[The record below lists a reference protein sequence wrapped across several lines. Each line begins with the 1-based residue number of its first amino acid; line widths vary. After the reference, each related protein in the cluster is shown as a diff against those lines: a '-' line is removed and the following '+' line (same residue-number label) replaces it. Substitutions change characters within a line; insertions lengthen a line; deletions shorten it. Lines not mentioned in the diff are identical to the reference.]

1 MINFIKDFLN
11 FYKFKKNEKFFRA
24 IFFNENEFTYSY
36 LKEHIKLRKSPNKI
50 AIISFEIIPEKNSI
64 KTFFF
69 KTNFFRKLFFL
80 TLRINFIYSTT
91 PDLNNS
97 IFLKSVISKNKYIY
111 LQHSPIS
118 LSMIYR
124 EKAFINFDMIQAVN
138 KPQMNDILDINKIH
152 KKKIKILKS
161 KYLFL
166 ENKKKIKASKNI
178 IDVLIAPTWNT
189 DFYKLNLHKILKK
202 ILLSSNKSFELRP
215 HPMSFKNKEIT
226 LDDLNKDEIIVN
238 TDKDLN
244 YNNYHFLITD
254 WSGIYVEF
262 ALIKNTI
269 PILIDTKKKVLNQ
282 NYINFS
288 NAPLEITSRNIL
300 GHQIKIEEVNNILNI
315 LDKNAKEDPTNIIN
329 NFYNKNFF

>member
-11 FYKFKKNEKFFRA
+11 FYKFKKNERFFRA

-36 LKEHIKLRKSPNKI
+36 LKEHIKLRKSPNKL
-50 AIISFEIIPEKNSI
+50 AIISFEIIPAEGAI

-97 IFLKSVISKNKYIY
+97 IFLKSAISKNKYIY
-111 LQHSPIS
+111 LQHSPVS

-124 EKAFINFDMIQAVN
+124 EKAFINFDMIQAIN
-138 KPQMNDILDINKIH
+138 KHQMNDILDINKIYN
-152 KKKIKILKS
+152 KKIKILKS

-166 ENKKKIKASKNI
+166 ENKKKIKPSKNI

-202 ILLSSNKSFELRP
+202 ILLYNNKSFELRP
-215 HPMSFKNKEIT
+215 HPMSIKNNEIS
-226 LDDLNKDEIIVN
+226 LNDLNKEKIIVN

-244 YNNYHFLITD
+244 YHNYHYLITD
-254 WSGIYVEF
+254 WSGIYIEF

-269 PILIDTKKKVLNQ
+269 PILINTKKKILNE

-288 NAPLEITSRNIL
+288 NTPLEITSRSIL
-300 GHQIKIEEVNNILNI
+300 GHQIEIEEINNILSI
-315 LDKNAKEDPTNIIN
+315 LNNNTKKNHTNIIN
-329 NFYNKNFF
+329 NFYDKNFF